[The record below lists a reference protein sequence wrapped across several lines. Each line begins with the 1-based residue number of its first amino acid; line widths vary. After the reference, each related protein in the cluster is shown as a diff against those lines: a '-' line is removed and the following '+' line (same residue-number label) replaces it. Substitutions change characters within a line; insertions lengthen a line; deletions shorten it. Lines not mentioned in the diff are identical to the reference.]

1 MEQGTLVGTI
11 LAWFMLLFA
20 MTFNFAT
27 LSINAGNVQ
36 YFWDTPSLMIV
47 FGGTIASTFISH
59 PMGDAKGFLGI
70 IGKSWKPNSVQLVET
85 LTLII
90 DVSKIARK
98 NILAIE
104 VHNYSTN
111 SSDLSCIPFLTLGYN
126 EEQDDVQEPHPSMT
140 LPNSYLHTNFKISSS
155 GEDLILSD
163 DQGNVQDSIYSGEIE
178 TDMSFG
184 RYMEGETWN
193 LFAEPTPNSSNSTQ
207 AYLGA
212 LSLPIFSIPSSF
224 YDQGQ
229 EITVSLSNSEP
240 SSVIHFTLDGT
251 EPTINSLT
259 FEYPIQV
266 NSSTVIRAR
275 AFLDEWLPSKTESK
289 TYIFGVD

>member
-1 MEQGTLVGTI
+1 MEQGTLIGTI

-85 LTLII
+85 LTLIV

-104 VHNYSTN
+104 
-111 SSDLSCIPFLTLGYN
+111 DAL
-126 EEQDDVQEPHPSMT
+126 PS
-140 LPNSYLHTNFKISSS
+140 
-155 GEDLILSD
+155 
-163 DQGNVQDSIYSGEIE
+163 IE
-178 TDMSFG
+178 
-184 RYMEGETWN
+184 N
-193 LFAEPTPNSSNSTQ
+193 LFLRGGLRLVVDRSDREAIVNMMAHEVKYTMASKDNEIAVVGTMASLCP
-207 AYLGA
+207 AWGMLGTLVGLVLLLQNLDDPSAIGPAMAVA
-212 LSLPIFSIPSSF
+212 LITTFYGSLFANTIFSPAKKKLELYAGEEKVLMEMIRDGVL
-224 YDQGQ
+224 YIEGGQ
-229 EITVSLSNSEP
+229 RPDFIENDLMNYLPPVQKTMYEALK
-240 SSVIHFTLDGT
+240 
-251 EPTINSLT
+251 
-259 FEYPIQV
+259 FEGGGE
-266 NSSTVIRAR
+266 A
-275 AFLDEWLPSKTESK
+275 AAEGGE
-289 TYIFGVD
+289 

>member
-59 PMGDAKGFLGI
+59 PMGDAKGFLGY

-85 LTLII
+85 LTLIV

-104 VHNYSTN
+104 DALPSVEN
-111 SSDLSCIPFLTLGYN
+111 LFLRGGLRLVVDRADREAIVNMMAHEVKYTMAGKDNEIAVVGTMASLCPAWGMLGTLVGLVILLQN
-126 EEQDDVQEPHPSMT
+126 LDDPSMIGPAMALALITT
-140 LPNSYLHTNFKISSS
+140 LYGS
-155 GEDLILSD
+155 
-163 DQGNVQDSIYSGEIE
+163 
-178 TDMSFG
+178 
-184 RYMEGETWN
+184 
-193 LFAEPTPNSSNSTQ
+193 LFANV
-207 AYLGA
+207 
-212 LSLPIFSIPSSF
+212 IFSPAKKKLESYKAEEKVLMEMIRDGVL
-224 YDQGQ
+224 YIEGGQ
-229 EITVSLSNSEP
+229 RPDFIENDLMNYLPPVQKTMYEALK
-240 SSVIHFTLDGT
+240 
-251 EPTINSLT
+251 
-259 FEYPIQV
+259 FEGGGE
-266 NSSTVIRAR
+266 A
-275 AFLDEWLPSKTESK
+275 AAEGGD
-289 TYIFGVD
+289 

>member
-85 LTLII
+85 LTLIV

-104 VHNYSTN
+104 DALPSIENLFLRGGLRLVVDRSDREAIVNMMAHEVKYTMAGKDNEIAVVGTMASLCPAWGMLGTLVGLVLLLQNLDDPSAIGPAMAVALITTFYGSLFANTIFSPAKKKLELYAGEEKVLMEMIRDGVLYIEGGQRPDFIENDLMNY
-111 SSDLSCIPFLTLGYN
+111 LPP
-126 EEQDDVQEPHPSMT
+126 VQKTMYEA
-140 LPNSYLHTNFKISSS
+140 LKFE
-155 GEDLILSD
+155 G
-163 DQGNVQDSIYSGEIE
+163 G
-178 TDMSFG
+178 
-184 RYMEGETWN
+184 GETA
-193 LFAEPTPNSSNSTQ
+193 AE
-207 AYLGA
+207 G
-212 LSLPIFSIPSSF
+212 
-224 YDQGQ
+224 G
-229 EITVSLSNSEP
+229 E
-240 SSVIHFTLDGT
+240 
-251 EPTINSLT
+251 
-259 FEYPIQV
+259 
-266 NSSTVIRAR
+266 
-275 AFLDEWLPSKTESK
+275 
-289 TYIFGVD
+289 